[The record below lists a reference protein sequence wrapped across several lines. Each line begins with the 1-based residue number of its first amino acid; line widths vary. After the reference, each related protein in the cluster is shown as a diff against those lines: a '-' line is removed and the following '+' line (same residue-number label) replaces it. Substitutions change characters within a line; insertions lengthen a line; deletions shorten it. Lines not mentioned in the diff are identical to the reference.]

1 MAFRSLR
8 PFSALVAAATCALS
22 LVAFPAGAEQA
33 AGSASTTAVAAKAAP
48 VVKPATR
55 KTTRAGF
62 EPKTRIVWRGDIVSA
77 RGFTNDLVGA
87 YKSERQ
93 GLLTV
98 QPFSTISGIDA
109 VIDGTADIA
118 SSARAMHEKR
128 ESERNLVFQPVALDA
143 IVPLTHPKNPL
154 NSISLAH
161 LRQIY
166 LGRISNWKDLG
177 GPDAPINLYSIAAP
191 LDGVE
196 FSFRRLM
203 YRHGDQRIAAPRLYL
218 NTAKLEEAVALDP
231 NSLGLTT
238 LSGSHANKSTKMLA
252 VEGIQAS
259 TQSIADG
266 SYPMFTTLYVVH
278 REDAANRPAID
289 DFVLFLNSPPALKVM
304 RRHQLVPYSE
314 AGDVYA
320 RDGARLAFIDS
331 AMLSVTPADV
341 AAMPRAPEVPPPMS
355 APRATLE
362 SSISF
367 APGSASVQ
375 KARENL
381 AESNAGKA
389 APAADTPPA
398 ANSD

>member
-1 MAFRSLR
+1 LPLLLLA
-8 PFSALVAAATCALS
+8 VAACAFSLATLP
-22 LVAFPAGAEQA
+22 AFAAQDTAAPAGA
-33 AGSASTTAVAAKAAP
+33 AVAAKP
-48 VVKPATR
+48 VKPVAH
-55 KTTRAGF
+55 KGSRAGF
-62 EPKTRIVWRGDIVSA
+62 EPKSRIVWRGDIVSA
-77 RGFTNDLVGA
+77 RGFTADLVGA
-87 YKSERQ
+87 YRSERQ

-109 VIDGTADIA
+109 VIDGSADIA
-118 SSARAMHEKR
+118 GSARAMHEKR
-128 ESERNLVFQPVALDA
+128 ESERGLVFQPVALDA

-154 NSISLAH
+154 GSIRLAD

-166 LGRISNWKDLG
+166 LGRITNWKDLG
-177 GPDAPINLYSIAAP
+177 GADAPINLYSIAAP

-238 LSGSHANKSTKMLA
+238 LSGSFANKSVKMLS
-252 VEGIQAS
+252 VEGISAS
-259 TQSIADG
+259 TQSVADG

-278 REDAANRPAID
+278 REDAGNRAAID
-289 DFVLFLNSPPALKVM
+289 DFVLFLNSPAALKVM
-304 RRHQLVPYSE
+304 RQHQLVPYSE

-331 AMLSVTPADV
+331 AIVSVTPADV

-355 APRATLE
+355 APRASLE

-367 APGSASVQ
+367 APGSGSVQ

-381 AESNAGKA
+381 AETNEKKAEKAGT
-389 APAADTPPA
+389 APEST
-398 ANSD
+398 NSD